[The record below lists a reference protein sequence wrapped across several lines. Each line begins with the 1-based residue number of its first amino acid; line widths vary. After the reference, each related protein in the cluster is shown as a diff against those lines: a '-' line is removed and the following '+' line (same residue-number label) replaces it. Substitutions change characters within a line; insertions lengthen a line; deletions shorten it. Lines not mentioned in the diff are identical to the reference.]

1 MNVSTMIYQPTSI
14 LEDENHIVKIGDRCV
29 IGQFS
34 FIAARKFIME
44 DGSEIGPGSIIGGG
58 GDVTLMES
66 STLAFGVKLIPS
78 TFTTKGKYMNDRI
91 RESESVDMLRGS
103 IVIGNGAYIGSGAV
117 ICVSENNPHI
127 RIGDFAVIGALTYID
142 KDVPPDTI
150 VYARQT
156 LDQSRRK
163 YNEI

>member
-1 MNVSTMIYQPTSI
+1 MIYQPTVI
-14 LEDENHIVKIGDRCV
+14 LEDKKHTVQIGNNCV

-44 DGSEIGPGSIIGGG
+44 DGSEISPGCIIGGG

-66 STLAFGVKLIPS
+66 STLAYGVKLIPA
-78 TFTTKGKYMNDRI
+78 TFTTKGEYMNDHI
-91 RESESVDMLRGS
+91 RGYESVDMIRGS
-103 IVIGNGAYIGSGAV
+103 IVIGKGAYIGSGAV
-117 ICVSENNPHI
+117 ICVSEKNLDI

-150 VYARQT
+150 VHARQT
-156 LDQSRRK
+156 LEQRRRRHI
-163 YNEI
+163 EI

>member
-1 MNVSTMIYQPTSI
+1 MIYQPTVI
-14 LEDENHIVKIGDRCV
+14 LEDENHIVQISDRSV

-44 DGSEIGPGSIIGGG
+44 EGSEIGPGSVIGGG

-66 STLAFGVKLIPS
+66 STLAYGVKLVPS
-78 TFTTKGKYMNDRI
+78 TFTTKGKYMNDHI
-91 RESESVDMLRGS
+91 REPESVDMLRGS
-103 IVIGNGAYIGSGAV
+103 IVIGKGAYIGSGAV
-117 ICVSENNPHI
+117 ICVSEKNLHI

-150 VYARQT
+150 VHARQT
-156 LDQSRRK
+156 LEQRRRRHI
-163 YNEI
+163 EI